1 MNDIKVSADSLE
13 RAHSCALQLRALLA
27 HCIGEGGEAFRN
39 LNTEM
44 QDSYLWL
51 ASDVAHEIEKT
62 LSGAQ
67 ACGDV
72 EDTSATRQVQRGPDD
87 DRSVLVSIKVD
98 ASGGLNTEVNICP
111 EDADSVTD
119 ALLLAL
125 LKARQ
130 ARAEQTVVCSHEQSD
145 LQSSTQDA
153 RHDARESS

>member
-51 ASDVAHEIEKT
+51 ASDVADEIESA
-62 LSGAQ
+62 LGGARTV
-67 ACGDV
+67 AEV
-72 EDTSATRQVQRGPDD
+72 EETNAAQQRPHGPND
-87 DRSVLVSIKVD
+87 DRSAVSIKLGAD
-98 ASGGLNTEVNICP
+98 GELNTEVNICP
-111 EDADSVTD
+111 QDADRVTD

-130 ARAEQTVVCSHEQSD
+130 ARAEQG
-145 LQSSTQDA
+145 
-153 RHDARESS
+153 